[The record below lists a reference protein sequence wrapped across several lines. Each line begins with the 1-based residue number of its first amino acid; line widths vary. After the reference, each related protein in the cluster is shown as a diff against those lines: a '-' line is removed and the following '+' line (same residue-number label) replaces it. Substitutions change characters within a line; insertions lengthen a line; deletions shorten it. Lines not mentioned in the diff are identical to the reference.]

1 MRDSSFPFLSLLV
14 ASSASSA
21 VDAEAFA
28 VIAAAVIV
36 AAVIVAVA
44 AAYFESPVAFVADV
58 SIAILA
64 ASVAAASV
72 VSPVVV
78 VVGDVPLVLVVSSAA
93 LLGLDAAIVTCCQA
107 LALAVFLV
115 GIAASVGAFAVVDV
129 AAVG

>member
-21 VDAEAFA
+21 VDAEAVAAAVA
-28 VIAAAVIV
+28 VIA

-64 ASVAAASV
+64 VSVASASV

-78 VVGDVPLVLVVSSAA
+78 GVGDVPLVLVVSSAA

-107 LALAVFLV
+107 LALAVFLF
-115 GIAASVGAFAVVDV
+115 GIAASVGASAVVDV
-129 AAVG
+129 VAVG

>member
-14 ASSASSA
+14 ASSAFSA
-21 VDAEAFA
+21 VDAEA
-28 VIAAAVIV
+28 VAA

-64 ASVAAASV
+64 ASVASASV

-107 LALAVFLV
+107 LAVFLF
-115 GIAASVGAFAVVDV
+115 GIVASVGASAVVDV

>member
-1 MRDSSFPFLSLLV
+1 MRDSFFPFLSLLV
-14 ASSASSA
+14 AFSASSA
-21 VDAEAFA
+21 VDAEA
-28 VIAAAVIV
+28 VAAAVIV
-36 AAVIVAVA
+36 AAVVVAVA

-64 ASVAAASV
+64 ASVASASV

-78 VVGDVPLVLVVSSAA
+78 GVDDVPLVLVVSSAA
-93 LLGLDAAIVTCCQA
+93 LLGFDAAIVTCCQA
-107 LALAVFLV
+107 LALAVFLF

>member
-1 MRDSSFPFLSLLV
+1 LRDSSFPFLSLLV
-14 ASSASSA
+14 ASSAFSA
-21 VDAEAFA
+21 VDAEAVAAAVA
-28 VIAAAVIV
+28 VIA

-78 VVGDVPLVLVVSSAA
+78 GVGDVPLVLVVSSAA
-93 LLGLDAAIVTCCQA
+93 LLGLDAAFVTCCQA
-107 LALAVFLV
+107 LAVFLF
-115 GIAASVGAFAVVDV
+115 GIAASVGASAVVDV

>member
-21 VDAEAFA
+21 VDAEAVAAAVA

-36 AAVIVAVA
+36 AVV
-44 AAYFESPVAFVADV
+44 AAYFVSPVAFVADV

-64 ASVAAASV
+64 ASV

-78 VVGDVPLVLVVSSAA
+78 GVDDVPLVLVVSSAA

>member
-14 ASSASSA
+14 ASSAFSA
-21 VDAEAFA
+21 VDAEAVAAAVA
-28 VIAAAVIV
+28 VIA

-44 AAYFESPVAFVADV
+44 AAYFEFPVAFVADV

-64 ASVAAASV
+64 ASV

-78 VVGDVPLVLVVSSAA
+78 GVDDVPLVLVVSSAA

>member
-21 VDAEAFA
+21 VDAEA
-28 VIAAAVIV
+28 VAAAVIV
-36 AAVIVAVA
+36 AAVVVA

-64 ASVAAASV
+64 VSVASASV

-78 VVGDVPLVLVVSSAA
+78 GVGDVPLVLVVSSAA

-107 LALAVFLV
+107 LALAVFLF

>member
-14 ASSASSA
+14 ESSAFSA
-21 VDAEAFA
+21 VDAEAVAAAVA

-36 AAVIVAVA
+36 AVV
-44 AAYFESPVAFVADV
+44 AYFESPVAFVADV

-64 ASVAAASV
+64 ASV

-78 VVGDVPLVLVVSSAA
+78 VVGDVPLVLVVSGAA

-107 LALAVFLV
+107 LAVFLFD
-115 GIAASVGAFAVVDV
+115 IAASVGASAVVDV

>member
-14 ASSASSA
+14 ESSAFSA
-21 VDAEAFA
+21 VDAEAVAAAVA
-28 VIAAAVIV
+28 VIAV
-36 AAVIVAVA
+36 AVIVAVV

-78 VVGDVPLVLVVSSAA
+78 VVGDVPLVLVVSGAA
-93 LLGLDAAIVTCCQA
+93 LLGLDAALVTCCQA
-107 LALAVFLV
+107 LAVFLFD
-115 GIAASVGAFAVVDV
+115 IAASVGASAVVDV

>member
-14 ASSASSA
+14 ESSAFSA
-21 VDAEAFA
+21 VDAEAVAAAVA
-28 VIAAAVIV
+28 VIA

-58 SIAILA
+58 SIAIL
-64 ASVAAASV
+64 AASV

-93 LLGLDAAIVTCCQA
+93 LLGLDAALVTCCQA
-107 LALAVFLV
+107 LAVFLFD
-115 GIAASVGAFAVVDV
+115 IAASVGASAVVDV